1 MSAPT
6 FALLTGIFYLGLA
19 VLGALGQL
27 PTDLPHD
34 LFHAAAGLWGF
45 AAWAGAT
52 SAVLYAR
59 LIAVAFAFVMLLG
72 LLWSPSPGAWL
83 YLLTAA
89 ASAYFG
95 YRTLAL
101 AEPTPSIE
109 RRRSTGSRRH
119 AMRPIAQERRYGAF
133 DRRAS
138 DGSLA
143 AS

>member
-6 FALLTGIFYLGLA
+6 FAFVMGIFYLGLG
-19 VLGALGQL
+19 VLGALGEL
-27 PTDLPHD
+27 PTDLAHD

-52 SAVLYAR
+52 SAVLYCR
-59 LIAVAFAFVMLLG
+59 LMAVAFAFVMLLG
-72 LLWSPSPGAWL
+72 LLWDPSPGAWL

-101 AEPTPSIE
+101 AEPAPATE
-109 RRRSTGSRRH
+109 RRRSRASRRR
-119 AMRPIAQERRYGAF
+119 AMRPVAMERRMGPF

-138 DGSLA
+138 GGSLA

>member
-6 FALLTGIFYLGLA
+6 FALLMGIFYLGLG

-27 PTDLPHD
+27 PTDLAHD
-34 LFHAAAGLWGF
+34 LFHGAAGLWGF

-59 LIAVAFAFVMLLG
+59 LMTVAFSFVMLMG
-72 LLWSPSPGAWL
+72 LLWNPSPGAWL
-83 YLLTAA
+83 YLLTASA
-89 ASAYFG
+89 AAYFG

-109 RRRSTGSRRH
+109 RRRPGSRRQV
-119 AMRPIAQERRYGAF
+119 MRPVAQERRAGPF
-133 DRRAS
+133 DRRDS
-138 DGSLA
+138 GGSLA
-143 AS
+143 AG